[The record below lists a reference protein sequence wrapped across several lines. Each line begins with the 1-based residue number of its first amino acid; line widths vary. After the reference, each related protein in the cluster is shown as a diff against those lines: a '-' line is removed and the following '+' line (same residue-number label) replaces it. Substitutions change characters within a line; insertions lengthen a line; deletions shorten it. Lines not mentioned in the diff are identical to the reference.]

1 MSVPQIGD
9 VNIRGFVLP
18 DTCGGGRIEALES
31 IYGDQNPDIAN
42 PLIFSVYGHDVGF
55 PEGTEILFDVIGFTQ
70 PTGETIPLASN
81 IRRA

>member
-42 PLIFSVYGHDVGF
+42 PLVFSSTEDLSEFAVGD
-55 PEGTEILFDVIGFTQ
+55 EVVFDVTAFWDGS
-70 PTGETIPLASN
+70 PRASN